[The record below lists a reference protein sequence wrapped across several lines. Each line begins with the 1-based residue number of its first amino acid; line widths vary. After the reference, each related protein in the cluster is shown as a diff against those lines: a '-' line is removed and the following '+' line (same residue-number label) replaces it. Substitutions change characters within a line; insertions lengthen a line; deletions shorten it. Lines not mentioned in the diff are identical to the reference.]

1 MNQGTCFR
9 KTAYFLEKKKQTDL
23 LSEDFFRVHYG
34 IFHVAKIS
42 ASQKAPLISPNL
54 FSGRKEH
61 CMRVLEIGSVGSVF
75 YFEWSRGS

>member
-9 KTAYFLEKKKQTDL
+9 KTAYFFKKKQTGL
-23 LSEDFFRVHYG
+23 LFEDFFRVHYG
-34 IFHVAKIS
+34 IVHVVKIS
-42 ASQKAPLISPNL
+42 ASQKAPLISLNL

-61 CMRVLEIGSVGSVF
+61 CVRVLKIGSVGSVF